1 VAHMSRIRSESRRIG
16 IAGALALGLVLTA
29 CNGGAGGHGSTDTL
43 VAYTGQSGD
52 YQINFN
58 PYSPTV
64 IGGPGSIFEPLFFY
78 NLVRKDKPL
87 PRLGTSFSW
96 NRTGTELS
104 VTLRSDAKW
113 SDGQKFT
120 ADDVAFTLDMI
131 RKNPGMNSTG
141 YSGTA
146 TAVDATHVKITFA
159 KPSFSDGPQIL
170 GKFWIVPK
178 HIWSKIAKPAEDLVR
193 NPVGTGPYKLAEFK
207 PQAFTFEANPGYY
220 GGAPE
225 LKKVRF
231 LALSGNQSG
240 ADALKAGQIDWQTG
254 PVPDI
259 KDVAKNYPGY
269 QAITVPLNQV
279 ALFTCSNAALGCTG
293 PQTDPAVRKAIYY
306 AVDRT
311 QLNALAFENTASE
324 ISPGFALPE
333 RDKTLVS
340 ARLTDRIAPM
350 QPQADKA
357 NQLLQDAGYTKGA
370 DGVYAKNGKKLNL
383 TVEVVSG
390 WTDYITAVNTL
401 AQQLKK
407 AGIKLTVQQVS
418 WNEWSDA
425 RGRGRY
431 QLLIDSLYQGPAPDP
446 FYLYSYFFSSKTT
459 APVGQAA
466 NPNFSRFKDPQVDAA
481 LDALKA
487 IDPQNTAARQPYYD
501 TIQTEI
507 EKSMPYIPILTG
519 GTTSEF
525 NARKFSGWPTQDNL
539 YAFPAVWGSP
549 DNSQIFMHLKPAK

>member
-1 VAHMSRIRSESRRIG
+1 MSRIRSESRRIA
-16 IAGALALGLVLTA
+16 IAGSVALGLVLTA
-29 CNGGAGGHGSTDTL
+29 CNGGAGGQKNADTL

-58 PYSPTV
+58 PYSPTT
-64 IGGPGSIFEPLFFY
+64 IGGSGSIFEPLFFY
-78 NLVRKDKPL
+78 NLVRKDKPV

-96 NRTGTELS
+96 NTTGTELS
-104 VTLRSDAKW
+104 ITLRSDAKW

-120 ADDVAFTLDMI
+120 ADDVVFTLDMI

-170 GKFWIVPK
+170 GKFWMVPK
-178 HIWSKIAKPAEDLVR
+178 HLWSKIAKPTEDLVR
-193 NPVGTGPYKLAEFK
+193 NPVGTGPFKLAEFK
-207 PQAFTFEANPGYY
+207 PQAFTFEANPDYY

-225 LKKVRF
+225 LKKIRF

-269 QAITVPLNQV
+269 QAITVPMNQV
-279 ALFTCSNAALGCTG
+279 ALFTCSNADLGCTG
-293 PQTDPAVRKAIYY
+293 PQTEPAVRKAIYY

-333 RDKTLVS
+333 RDKALVS

-357 NQLLQDAGYTKGA
+357 NQLLQDAGWTKGA
-370 DGVYAKNGKKLNL
+370 DGIYAKNGKKLAL

-401 AQQLKK
+401 AEQLKK

-431 QLLIDSLYQGPAPDP
+431 QLLIDSLSQGPAPDP
-446 FYLYSYFFSSKTT
+446 YYLYSYFFSSQTT

-466 NPNFSRFKDPQVDAA
+466 NPNFSRFKDPEVDAA
-481 LDALKA
+481 LNALKA

-519 GTTSEF
+519 GTTSEYH
-525 NARKFSGWPTQDNL
+525 ARKFSGWPTKDDL